1 MGKITFL
8 VRKIKLSK
16 NENLKETKK
25 NNESNSSMSLDNCN
39 SNMNININNSI
50 NEESGTYNRLNNN
63 INILHANNMLLH
75 SVTTNT
81 KEKSKSNKKINTNL
95 SHSVNNKLKLLYMK
109 LKTVNEKQ
117 KIKTYK
123 CRVCFCEGSFEGKD
137 PLISPCQCT
146 GSVTYIHLNCL
157 RKWLTSKI
165 ITKTSSTNNIYCYT
179 FKSLE
184 CEICKSVIPEIV
196 EYRGKFI
203 SLLDFKDIDPPYIII
218 QTMYQYNSQNRNI
231 PDFNVI
237 FVMSFKLKNYLTIG
251 RANNSDIRLSDVSV
265 SRNHSKISYFD
276 GNFYIDDIGSKFGTL
291 LLIQNNILFLP
302 YKRISIQTGKCHL
315 IFKLTRT
322 CLGLFKCYK
331 NAIYEN
337 MAYDKYFKSN
347 DKKVYVQILKNYNNN
362 IVDPI
367 EKFSSIRGSCS
378 VSENNTINIG
388 DNDKIS
394 GEENKDEKN
403 EDEKTEKISNNNG
416 NINENIN
423 LRYMFENSINSKEII
438 LDKEFNNINDNGH
451 NINNISNEKRKT
463 INLNVNNEIKK
474 NEIKLKST
482 INFFVNKIKDPL
494 IAENNKNNN
503 SMIQKQNES
512 QDILFHDINKKKI
525 NSHKNN
531 KANFSVANI
540 INVLKKKNMNKKPL
554 SVLNNNNY
562 NDKFNVSSL
571 DKNNIDHFA
580 QANTQ
585 REYLNINKN
594 FTQINKI

>member
-8 VRKIKLSK
+8 VRKIKLNK

-50 NEESGTYNRLNNN
+50 NEESATYNRLNNN
-63 INILHANNMLLH
+63 VNFIHTNNILLH

-81 KEKSKSNKKINTNL
+81 KEKGKNNKKINTNL

-117 KIKTYK
+117 KTKTYK

-231 PDFNVI
+231 SDFNVI

-331 NAIYEN
+331 NALYES

-388 DNDKIS
+388 ENDKIS
-394 GEENKDEKN
+394 EEENKDEKN

-416 NINENIN
+416 NINENLN

-438 LDKEFNNINDNGH
+438 LDKEYSNINDNGD
-451 NINNISNEKRKT
+451 NINNISIEKRKT
-463 INLNVNNEIKK
+463 INVNNEIKE

-482 INFFVNKIKDPL
+482 INFFVNKLNDPL
-494 IAENNKNNN
+494 IVENNKNNN

-525 NSHKNN
+525 KSNKNN

-540 INVLKKKNMNKKPL
+540 INVLKKKNLNKKPL

-562 NDKFNVSSL
+562 NDKINVSSL

-585 REYLNINKN
+585 REYLYINKN

>member
-8 VRKIKLSK
+8 VRKIKLNK

-50 NEESGTYNRLNNN
+50 NEESATYNRLNNN
-63 INILHANNMLLH
+63 VNFIHTNNILLH

-81 KEKSKSNKKINTNL
+81 KEKGKNNKKINTNL

-117 KIKTYK
+117 KTKTYK

-231 PDFNVI
+231 SDFNVI

-331 NAIYEN
+331 NALYES

-388 DNDKIS
+388 ENDKIS
-394 GEENKDEKN
+394 EEENKDEKN

-416 NINENIN
+416 NINENLN

-438 LDKEFNNINDNGH
+438 LDKEYSNINDNGD
-451 NINNISNEKRKT
+451 NINNISIEKRKT
-463 INLNVNNEIKK
+463 INVNNEIKE

-482 INFFVNKIKDPL
+482 INFFVNKLNDPL
-494 IAENNKNNN
+494 IVENNKNNN

-531 KANFSVANI
+531 NANFSVANI
-540 INVLKKKNMNKKPL
+540 INVLKKKNLNKKPL

-562 NDKFNVSSL
+562 NDKINVSSL

-585 REYLNINKN
+585 REYLYINKN